1 MFAFYTY
8 KANKNYFINLSN
20 TLSSNPLTETK
31 TFYYRAFNNKYSAA
45 AFKETGIGYDKSSR
59 GDNLFSEYFAEGN
72 GWKKFQARL
81 AKKQFSKT
89 AIMKLLNL
97 TIPETQ
103 QSIQSILEK
112 QETLK

>member
-1 MFAFYTY
+1 MHLITNIRRRHSKKQGLDMTNRPAGTIY
-8 KANKNYFINLSN
+8 SVN
-20 TLSSNPLTETK
+20 TLQK
-31 TFYYRAFNNKYSAA
+31 AMA
-45 AFKETGIGYDKSSR
+45 G
-59 GDNLFSEYFAEGN
+59 
-72 GWKKFQARL
+72 KKFQARL